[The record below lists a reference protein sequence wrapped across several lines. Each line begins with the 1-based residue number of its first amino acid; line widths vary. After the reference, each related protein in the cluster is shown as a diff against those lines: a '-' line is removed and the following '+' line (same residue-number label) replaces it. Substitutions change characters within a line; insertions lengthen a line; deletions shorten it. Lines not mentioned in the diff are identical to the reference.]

1 MNLLNLRRKEKHEL
15 TDFFW
20 NSIAPG
26 IDAEALN
33 QDIYEYH
40 EIEIDSGTQFE
51 LRVSIDE
58 DGQYEVLAR
67 ELHEIDDDVFE
78 VDHTA
83 GYWLVDPLPIDMTDD
98 IPLDGTSDENG
109 GEAYDDGES
118 YEDGETYYDV
128 EIDGDGV
135 DHE

>member
-40 EIEIDSGTQFE
+40 EIETDSGIQYE

-58 DGQYEVLAR
+58 DGQFEVLAR

-83 GYWLVDPLPIDMTDD
+83 GYWLVDPLPIESDD
-98 IPLDGTSDENG
+98 VALDGQADEEG
-109 GEAYDDGES
+109 GEAYDDGEAF
-118 YEDGETYYDV
+118 D
-128 EIDGDGV
+128 DGDGV
-135 DHE
+135 EDE